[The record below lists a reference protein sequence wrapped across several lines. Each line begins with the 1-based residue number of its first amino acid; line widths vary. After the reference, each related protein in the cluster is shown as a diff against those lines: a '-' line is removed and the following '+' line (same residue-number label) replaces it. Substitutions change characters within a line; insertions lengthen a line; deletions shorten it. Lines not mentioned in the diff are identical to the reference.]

1 MPVWNCPRNVG
12 NFKFGQ
18 EQPYGGLAE
27 SGRSTV
33 LFTQNGKM
41 WGSPSTPGRRAKQS
55 ADSIDRDHVIF

>member
-1 MPVWNCPRNVG
+1 MG